1 MAYNFYMDGIQLP
14 IAPSKIQTKI
24 KNTNKALVLVNEG
37 EVNFL
42 KEPGLT
48 EIDFDVMIPQTK
60 YPFAIYPDGFKR
72 ASYYLDLFKR
82 LKVDKKPFQFIVSR
96 VSPGGDLLFDTEILV
111 SLEDYSFTEDAK
123 NGLDLMVDISLKQ
136 YREYGTKTLRVTT
149 ASNTGVVKAKV
160 VMPRQTTKDIPKTYT
175 VKKGDKLWTI
185 CKNQLGD
192 GAKYTE
198 IAKLNKLANSNLIY
212 EGQVLKLG

>member
-1 MAYNFYMDGIQLP
+1 MAYNFYIDGIQLP
-14 IAPSKIQTKI
+14 IAPSKMQTKI
-24 KNTNKALVLVNEG
+24 KNTDKTLILVNEG
-37 EVNFL
+37 EINFL

-48 EIDFDVMIPQTK
+48 EIDFDVMIPQAR

-96 VSPGGDLLFDTEILV
+96 VSPKGDLLFDTEMMV

-123 NGLDLMVDISLKQ
+123 NGLDLMVNISLKQ
-136 YREYGTKTLRVTT
+136 YRAYGTKTLKVTKT
-149 ASNTGVVKAKV
+149 SNTEAAKAKIV
-160 VMPRQTTKDIPKTYT
+160 VPRQTTIDIPKTYT
-175 VKKGDKLWTI
+175 VKKGDNLWTI
-185 CKNQLGD
+185 CKSQLGD

-198 IAKLNKLANSNLIY
+198 VAKLNKLANSNLIY